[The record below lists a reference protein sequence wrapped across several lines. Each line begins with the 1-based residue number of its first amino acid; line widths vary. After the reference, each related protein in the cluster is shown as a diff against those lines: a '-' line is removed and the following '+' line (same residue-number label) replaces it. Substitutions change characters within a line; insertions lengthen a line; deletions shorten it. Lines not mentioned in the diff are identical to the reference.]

1 MKVIFLGTGTSTG
14 VPVIACNCAVCH
26 SLDSRD
32 QRLRSS
38 VYIETDQV
46 KLVIDTGPDFRIQML
61 SQKLTDIDAV
71 VFTHNHKDH
80 TGGLDD
86 IRPINF
92 INKKVIDVYAEEYVQ
107 KTLKMEYPYIFNEQD
122 YPGVPQI
129 KLHTIDETPFSI
141 NDLDIIPI
149 RVMHKNLPV
158 LGYRVGDFTYITDAN
173 CIAPKEL
180 EKIKGTKYLVLN
192 ALRKES
198 HYSHFSLSEA
208 LAIIDIIQPETAFL
222 THISHNMGFYE
233 EVQKTLPVNVFLAY
247 DGLTLEV

>member
-26 SLDSRD
+26 SLDKRD
-32 QRLRSS
+32 HRLRSS
-38 VYIETDQV
+38 VYIETEQT
-46 KLVIDTGPDFRIQML
+46 KLIIDTGPDFRTQML
-61 SQKLTDIDAV
+61 DQKLTDLDAV

-107 KTLKMEYPYIFNEQD
+107 TTLKMEYPYIFTEQD

-129 KLHTIDETPFSI
+129 KLHTIDEAPFSVGDI
-141 NDLDIIPI
+141 DIIPI

-158 LGYRVGDFTYITDAN
+158 LGYRIGDFTYITDAN
-173 CIAPKEL
+173 YIAPEEL
-180 EKIKGTKYLVLN
+180 EKVKGSKYLVLN
-192 ALRKES
+192 ALRRET
-198 HYSHFSLSEA
+198 HYSHFSLNEA
-208 LAIIDIIQPETAFL
+208 LEIIDIIQPEKAFL
-222 THISHNMGFYE
+222 THISHNMGFYD
-233 EVQKTLPVNVFLAY
+233 EVQRTLPNNVLLSY

>member
-14 VPVIACNCAVCH
+14 VPVIACKCAVCH
-26 SLDSRD
+26 SIDQRD
-32 QRLRSS
+32 HRLRSS
-38 VYIETDQV
+38 VYIETDQT
-46 KLVIDTGPDFRIQML
+46 KIVIDTGPDFRIQML
-61 SQKLTDIDAV
+61 SQRLTDIDAV

-107 KTLKMEYPYIFNEQD
+107 NTLRMEYPYIFVDQD

-129 KLHTIDETPFSI
+129 KLHKIDDTPFRVG
-141 NDLDIIPI
+141 DLDIIPI

-158 LGYRVGDFTYITDAN
+158 LGYRIGDFTYITDAN
-173 CIAPKEL
+173 YIAPEEL
-180 EKIKGTKYLVLN
+180 KKIKGSKYLVLN
-192 ALRKES
+192 ALRKET

-208 LAIIDIIQPETAFL
+208 LEIVDIIQPEQAFL
-222 THISHNMGFYE
+222 THISHNMGFYD
-233 EVQKTLPVNVFLAY
+233 EVQRSLPENVLLAY
-247 DGLTLEV
+247 DGLSLNV

>member
-14 VPVIACNCAVCH
+14 VPVIACDCEVCR
-26 SLDSRD
+26 SEDTKD

-38 VYIETDQV
+38 IYFESNQT
-46 KLVIDTGPDFRIQML
+46 KLIIDTGPDFRTQML
-61 SQKLTDIDAV
+61 NQKLTDLDVV

-107 KTLKMEYPYIFNEQD
+107 TTLKMEYPYIFLDQD

-129 KLHTIDETPFSI
+129 NLHTIDETPFTVG
-141 NDLDIIPI
+141 DLELIPI
-149 RVMHKNLPV
+149 RVMHKKLPV
-158 LGYRVGDFTYITDAN
+158 LGYRIGDFTYITDAN
-173 CIAPKEL
+173 YIAPDEL
-180 EKIKGTKYLVLN
+180 EKVKGSKYLVLN

-198 HYSHFSLSEA
+198 HYSHFSLEEA
-208 LAIIDIIQPETAFL
+208 LEIIEIIQPEKAFL
-222 THISHNMGFYE
+222 THISHHMGFHE
-233 EVQKTLPVNVFLAY
+233 EVQNSLPKNVFLAY